1 MIKNLIFDFG
11 KVLVNHDLQPL
22 LERHFGDDEVS
33 LIGFLSDPEFINMC
47 DRGIIPFEKMIDGAI
62 KRYPEYSDAFT
73 FFKDNYLEE
82 ITGEIEGMHVL
93 LKKLKQS
100 GFKLYGLTNWSD
112 TIYRVMEKFDIF
124 QLLHGVVISC
134 EEHFIKPEKEI
145 YLRLCDKYSLK
156 PSECLFTDDRMV
168 NVLGAKLQPVMVIAL
183 NEKIVRYQ
191 KRIGLQG
198 YEGLPF
204 GTYLIRINEKTF
216 KIQLSK

>member
-33 LIGFLSDPEFINMC
+33 LIGFHKILSDPEFINMC

-93 LKKLKQS
+93 L
-100 GFKLYGLTNWSD
+100 
-112 TIYRVMEKFDIF
+112 
-124 QLLHGVVISC
+124 
-134 EEHFIKPEKEI
+134 IK
-145 YLRLCDKYSLK
+145 
-156 PSECLFTDDRMV
+156 
-168 NVLGAKLQPVMVIAL
+168 A
-183 NEKIVRYQ
+183 
-191 KRIGLQG
+191 
-198 YEGLPF
+198 
-204 GTYLIRINEKTF
+204 IRIQTIWVDELERHNLPGHGE
-216 KIQLSK
+216 IRHIPVASRCGNIV

>member
-1 MIKNLIFDFG
+1 MIKNLIFVFF

-33 LIGFLSDPEFINMC
+33 LIGFHKILSDPKFINMC
-47 DRGIIPFEKMIDGAI
+47 DRGIIPFDKMIDGAI

-82 ITGEIEGMHVL
+82 ITGEIEGMRVL

-124 QLLHGVVISC
+124 RLLDGMVISC

-145 YLRLCDKYSLK
+145 YLRLRDKYGLK

-168 NVLGAKLQPVMVIAL
+168 NVLGAKAIGMEAVLFTTPKEYIF
-183 NEKIVRYQ
+183 EIERICGIKIEQ
-191 KRIGLQG
+191 
-198 YEGLPF
+198 
-204 GTYLIRINEKTF
+204 
-216 KIQLSK
+216 

>member
-1 MIKNLIFDFG
+1 
-11 KVLVNHDLQPL
+11 
-22 LERHFGDDEVS
+22 
-33 LIGFLSDPEFINMC
+33 
-47 DRGIIPFEKMIDGAI
+47 MIDGAI

-124 QLLHGVVISC
+124 RLLDGVVISC

-168 NVLGAKLQPVMVIAL
+168 NVLGAKAIGMEAVLFTTTKKYIF
-183 NEKIVRYQ
+183 EIERIFGIKIEQ
-191 KRIGLQG
+191 
-198 YEGLPF
+198 
-204 GTYLIRINEKTF
+204 
-216 KIQLSK
+216 

>member
-33 LIGFLSDPEFINMC
+33 LIGFHKILSDPEFINMC

-134 EEHFIKPEKEI
+134 EEHFIK
-145 YLRLCDKYSLK
+145 RDKYSLK

-168 NVLGAKLQPVMVIAL
+168 NVLGAKAIGMEAVLFTTTKKYIF
-183 NEKIVRYQ
+183 EIERIFGIKIEQ
-191 KRIGLQG
+191 
-198 YEGLPF
+198 
-204 GTYLIRINEKTF
+204 
-216 KIQLSK
+216 

>member
-33 LIGFLSDPEFINMC
+33 LIGFHKILSDPEFINMC

-93 LKKLKQS
+93 TKK
-100 GFKLYGLTNWSD
+100 
-112 TIYRVMEKFDIF
+112 
-124 QLLHGVVISC
+124 
-134 EEHFIKPEKEI
+134 IK
-145 YLRLCDKYSLK
+145 
-156 PSECLFTDDRMV
+156 
-168 NVLGAKLQPVMVIAL
+168 A
-183 NEKIVRYQ
+183 
-191 KRIGLQG
+191 
-198 YEGLPF
+198 
-204 GTYLIRINEKTF
+204 IRIQTIWVDELERHNLPGHGE
-216 KIQLSK
+216 IRHIPVASRCGNIV

>member
-33 LIGFLSDPEFINMC
+33 LIGFHKILSDPEFINMC

-62 KRYPEYSDAFT
+62 KRYPEYS
-73 FFKDNYLEE
+73 E
-82 ITGEIEGMHVL
+82 
-93 LKKLKQS
+93 QS

-168 NVLGAKLQPVMVIAL
+168 NVLGAKAIGMEAVLFTTTKKYIF
-183 NEKIVRYQ
+183 EIERIFGIKIEQ
-191 KRIGLQG
+191 
-198 YEGLPF
+198 
-204 GTYLIRINEKTF
+204 
-216 KIQLSK
+216 

>member
-33 LIGFLSDPEFINMC
+33 LIGFHKILSDPEFINMC

-82 ITGEIEGMHVL
+82 ITGEIEGMRVL

-124 QLLHGVVISC
+124 QLLDGVVISC

-145 YLRLCDKYSLK
+145 YLRLCDKYGLK
-156 PSECLFTDDRMV
+156 PSECLFTDDRI
-168 NVLGAKLQPVMVIAL
+168 L
-183 NEKIVRYQ
+183 
-191 KRIGLQG
+191 
-198 YEGLPF
+198 
-204 GTYLIRINEKTF
+204 
-216 KIQLSK
+216 

>member
-33 LIGFLSDPEFINMC
+33 LIGFHKILSDPKFINMC
-47 DRGIIPFEKMIDGAI
+47 DRGIIPFDKMIDGAI

-82 ITGEIEGMHVL
+82 ITGEIEGMRVL

-124 QLLHGVVISC
+124 RLLDGMVISC

-145 YLRLCDKYSLK
+145 YLRLRDKY
-156 PSECLFTDDRMV
+156 
-168 NVLGAKLQPVMVIAL
+168 
-183 NEKIVRYQ
+183 
-191 KRIGLQG
+191 GL
-198 YEGLPF
+198 
-204 GTYLIRINEKTF
+204 
-216 KIQLSK
+216 

>member
-33 LIGFLSDPEFINMC
+33 LIGFHKILSDPEFINMC

-62 KRYPEYSDAFT
+62 KRYPEYSDAFM

-82 ITGEIEGMHVL
+82 ITGEIEGMRVL

-100 GFKLYGLTNWSD
+100 GFN
-112 TIYRVMEKFDIF
+112 RVMEKFDIF
-124 QLLHGVVISC
+124 QLLDGVVISC

-145 YLRLCDKYSLK
+145 YLRLCDKYGLK

-168 NVLGAKLQPVMVIAL
+168 NVLGAKAIGMEAVLFTTPKEYIF
-183 NEKIVRYQ
+183 EIERIFGIKIEQ
-191 KRIGLQG
+191 
-198 YEGLPF
+198 
-204 GTYLIRINEKTF
+204 
-216 KIQLSK
+216 